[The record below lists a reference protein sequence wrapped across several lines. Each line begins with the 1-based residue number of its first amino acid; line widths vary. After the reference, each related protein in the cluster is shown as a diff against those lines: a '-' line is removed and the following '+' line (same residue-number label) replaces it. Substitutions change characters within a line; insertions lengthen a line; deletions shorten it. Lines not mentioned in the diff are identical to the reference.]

1 MNEIKVEMDIY
12 QKIQELRYRMS
23 LLPLKKT
30 GYNKALNYYY
40 FELANFLGEATKLM
54 KEMGMCPI
62 FCIGYDSNG
71 VEIATLTVYSGAERV
86 TFSTPTADVPR
97 LEGIFG
103 LGAKH
108 TYCKRYLYVNLL
120 DLTEQ
125 DVAEMTNEG
134 KEAKVEEKK
143 ATPKQVEMIRGL
155 YDEENIA
162 KMIEYYG
169 VNSLDE
175 LSLKQASEAIKRK
188 TGK

>member
-12 QKIQELRYRMS
+12 QKIQELRYQMS

-40 FELANFLGEATKLM
+40 FELANFLPEATNLM
-54 KEMGMCPI
+54 KDMKLCPV

-71 VEIATLTVYSGAERV
+71 VEVATLTVYSGTERV
-86 TFSTPTADVPR
+86 AFSTPTADVPR

-125 DVAEMTNEG
+125 DVAEMTNEN
-134 KEAKVEEKK
+134 KEAKVGEKK
-143 ATPKQVEMIRGL
+143 ATPKQVELVKSL
-155 YDEENIA
+155 YDEENVA
-162 KMIEYYG
+162 KILEYYQI
-169 VNSLDE
+169 NNLEE
-175 LSLKQASEAIKRK
+175 LTMRNASEVIARK
-188 TGK
+188 KK